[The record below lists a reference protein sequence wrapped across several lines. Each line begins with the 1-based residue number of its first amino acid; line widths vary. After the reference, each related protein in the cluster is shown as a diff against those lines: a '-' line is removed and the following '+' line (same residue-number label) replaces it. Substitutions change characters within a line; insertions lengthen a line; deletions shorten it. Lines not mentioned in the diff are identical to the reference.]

1 MPEIK
6 RFDPAE
12 PTSSS
17 LWNLTPVV
25 STGRFVEV
33 TPERFSFL
41 LKARPDLLEEQQRI
55 SKHPLSTHLRMYTLQ
70 HLALAVSQVHDVVA
84 LLPLLRL
91 PPQQVDPAELAFRQT
106 VTSYPSLAVKTIDLQ
121 QAPGFKYS
129 HFTHTECQQF
139 VASHFSEEELTPDL
153 SKGFPTYIRMGLE
166 DSAVSTYFAFHLIMA
181 SDFLTPDDLINYTA
195 QRGISVKLRP
205 LSDGFISLVAKN
217 TIQALIREGLLN
229 EQLVDK
235 FYNSASEW
243 QRMIALKRVSLPRRP
258 EQEILPYPSRL
269 RRDQL
274 PAIRFL
280 PNLVRTLLEF
290 MIDLPLYVKEGGTY
304 NHEAILQAV
313 RGLNPL
319 IEDIIEANLS
329 EELRIKGD
337 SELPNLLKLARA
349 HKPALIREIVEV
361 RDALTPILPSL
372 LRTLKLFQRYPELL
386 NRSRPGRT
394 SPREVLAYRQIREE
408 IQQSGGR
415 APKKPLG
422 FRVEQGIRKAEGQI

>member
-12 PTSSS
+12 PTSGS
-17 LWNLTPVV
+17 LWNLTTVV

-33 TPERFSFL
+33 TPAGFSL
-41 LKARPDLLEEQQRI
+41 QHQTL
-55 SKHPLSTHLRMYTLQ
+55 PLSR
-70 HLALAVSQVHDVVA
+70 VHDVTA
-84 LLPLLRL
+84 LLPLFRL

-121 QAPGFKYS
+121 QAPGFKRF
-129 HFTHTECQQF
+129 HFTQTTECQQF
-139 VASHFSEEELTPDL
+139 VAPHFSKEDLTPDL
-153 SKGFPTYIRMGLE
+153 SKGSPTSIGMGLE
-166 DSAVSTYFAFHLIMA
+166 DHAVSTYFAFHLTMV
-181 SDFLTPDDLINYTA
+181 SDFPTPDDLINYTA
-195 QRGISVKLRP
+195 QRGISVKLRW

-217 TIQALIREGLLN
+217 TIQALVREGLLD
-229 EQLVDK
+229 EQSVDE

-243 QRMIALKRVSLPRRP
+243 QKMIALKRVSLPRRP
-258 EQEILPYPSRL
+258 EEEILPYPSRV
-269 RRDQL
+269 RKDQL
-274 PAIRFL
+274 PTIRFL
-280 PNLVRTLLEF
+280 PNLARTLLEF

-304 NHEAILQAV
+304 SHEAILQAV

-329 EELRIKGD
+329 EALMIKGD

-349 HKPALIREIVEV
+349 HKPELIREIVEV
-361 RDALTPILPSL
+361 RDALTPIFPSL

-386 NRSRPGRT
+386 NRSRHGRT
-394 SPREVLAYRQIREE
+394 SPREVLTYSQLREE

-422 FRVEQGIRKAEGQI
+422 FRVEQGIRKAEW